1 LAALQQLDAVSPQI
15 PAAPAQPQ
23 PVEAGGHGSESG
35 AGGSCARRLSESS
48 WLQAAH
54 YATLRGFVEQHLLQ
68 RMLVAITV
76 LEWPLTIA
84 RRGTIPLLEQVLTVL

>member
-1 LAALQQLDAVSPQI
+1 MDVTPQI
-15 PAAPAQPQ
+15 PATPAESPVSAPGDG
-23 PVEAGGHGSESG
+23 VGG
-35 AGGSCARRLSESS
+35 GGSGRGLQRTQSI

-68 RMLVAITV
+68 RLLAAITV

-84 RRGTIPLLEQVLTVL
+84 RRGTIPLLEQVGQ